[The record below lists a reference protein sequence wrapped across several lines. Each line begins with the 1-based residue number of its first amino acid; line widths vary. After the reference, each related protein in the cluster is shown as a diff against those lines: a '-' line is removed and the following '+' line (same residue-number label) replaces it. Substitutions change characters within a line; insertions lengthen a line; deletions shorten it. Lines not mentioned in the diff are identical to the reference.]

1 MREELLKLDLQFFAD
16 GEGSETSEGVT
27 ETEPAEQ
34 STETVSEGAEDTG
47 VNDVEPTEPQ
57 PQSAETNRAF
67 AEMRRRMEAAERKA
81 ADIDAIY
88 AKQFGAYSN
97 PETGQPIRSA
107 KDYADAMAAQERI
120 RAREQLK
127 ENNIDPALIDNM
139 IANSPV
145 VRQAQEATNELNSYR
160 AQKQLDE
167 DLKKILTFDNRFSS
181 IEELKADPSM
191 MEVAE
196 YVVAHPGV
204 RADEAYKIINYERL
218 TSSNGAAAKQAAI
231 NSIKGKNHLATG
243 AALNVDDN
251 TEDIPA
257 AQLQMYKDAFPD
269 KTLKEI
275 KSLYN
280 KAIGLRR

>member
-47 VNDVEPTEPQ
+47 VNDVDPTEPQ

>member
-1 MREELLKLDLQFFAD
+1 MREKLVELDLQFFAD
-16 GEGSETSEGVT
+16 GEGETSESVNT
-27 ETEPAEQ
+27 QEAAEPE
-34 STETVSEGAEDTG
+34 TETVSEEAEETG
-47 VNDVEPTEPQ
+47 VENVESTEPQ

-81 ADIDAIY
+81 ADIDAMY

-191 MEVAE
+191 MEVAD
-196 YVVAHPGV
+196 YVSTHPGV

-257 AQLQMYKDAFPD
+257 SQLQMYKDAFPD

>member
-1 MREELLKLDLQFFAD
+1 MREKLVELDLQFFAD
-16 GEGSETSEGVT
+16 GEGETSESVNT
-27 ETEPAEQ
+27 QEVAEPE
-34 STETVSEGAEDTG
+34 TETVSEEAEETG
-47 VNDVEPTEPQ
+47 VENVESTEPQ

-81 ADIDAIY
+81 ADIDAMY

-191 MEVAE
+191 MEVAD
-196 YVVAHPGV
+196 YVSTHPGV

-257 AQLQMYKDAFPD
+257 SQLQMYKDAFPD